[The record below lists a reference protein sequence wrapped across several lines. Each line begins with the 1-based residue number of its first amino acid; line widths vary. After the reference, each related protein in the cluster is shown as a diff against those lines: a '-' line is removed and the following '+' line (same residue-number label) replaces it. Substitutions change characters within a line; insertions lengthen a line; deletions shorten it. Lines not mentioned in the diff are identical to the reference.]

1 VRVIAIVAVVAQNEV
16 VVVPDFYLTEVVVGR
31 LIEVRLI
38 QSNTIDIHR
47 LAFYLYCVAG
57 QSNDALYII
66 GIPVIGGAEHDHL
79 APLGF
84 AETIDDFANQQP
96 LPWFEIGLHA
106 GAYYNETLDSSLQ
119 YDKNHYCHY
128 DSGYNFA
135 ESASHLLSYF
145 IFQIEITEGSP
156 SQWFQYILFDHTL
169 SSIIR
174 FAHFSREVLEW
185 EWYGLYETGALSG

>member
-1 VRVIAIVAVVAQNEV
+1 VRVIAIVAIVAQNEV

-31 LIEVRLI
+31 FIEVRLI
-38 QSNTIDIHR
+38 KRNTINIYR
-47 LAFYLYCVAG
+47 LIFYLYRVAR

-66 GIPVIGGAEHDHL
+66 GILVVGGVKHNYL

-106 GAYYNETLDSSLQ
+106 GAYYNETLDSGLQ

-128 DSGYNFA
+128 DSGCNFA
-135 ESASHLLSYF
+135 ESASHLLIYF
-145 IFQIEITEGSP
+145 IFQIEIAERGL
-156 SQWFQYILFDHTL
+156 SQRFQYILFGATL

-185 EWYGLYETGALSG
+185 G